1 MAVITQ
7 ILMQQSLYL
16 NAPVGENLILAAK
29 ADEGYKFKEW
39 KNADT
44 GEIFST
50 ESVISFEPEETMNL
64 VAVFVADAQEDED
77 GNNEYTPEEDHV
89 PATADRALATVVAMA
104 ALSSLGVAVVSVR
117 KRKERI

>member
-44 GEIFST
+44 GETFST
-50 ESVISFEPEETMNL
+50 ESVISFEPEEAMNL
-64 VAVFVADAQEDED
+64 VAVFVADA
-77 GNNEYTPEEDHV
+77 
-89 PATADRALATVVAMA
+89 
-104 ALSSLGVAVVSVR
+104 
-117 KRKERI
+117 